1 MTTTGKRSTALAA
14 LVTAAVIGAPLLSAH
29 AVSGKPE
36 TDTSH
41 AYTAR
46 LDIGDGAKACSA
58 VLIAPQWLAT
68 AASCFADKP
77 AESVRIP
84 AGAPKLKTTATVG
97 RTDLTTAAGVVREVV
112 QLVPRDDRDL
122 VLARLSAPV
131 AGIAL
136 PGIATAAPA
145 KDSAVSVSGYG
156 RTKDEWAP
164 LKLHGDSFQVDQVG
178 ATDLTVHG
186 ASGAAICAGDSGA
199 PVVSSAG
206 LLGVASRS
214 DQGGCFGTDAAQTST
229 SGVVSRTDDIAAWI
243 RSTTESAPFADFNG
257 DGVEDTAVGDPK
269 AVIGGDAEAGAVH
282 VVYGGGKGA
291 AELDQD
297 QAVVPGGAEAGDR
310 FGYALATVDY
320 DKDGYT
326 DLAVSTPYEDGGTVA
341 DVGMVSVIYGSPDG
355 LGKGRASDNYAQG
368 EGNGG
373 LKGAS
378 AEKGDTLGYSL
389 AAGITRDDEPYI
401 VIGDPGEDVGSVADA
416 GSVVYVHG
424 GTNVYLS
431 QDGGLPGSPE
441 AGDRVGT
448 AVAAD
453 MTNIVVGIPGEDI
466 GDKEDAGGL
475 AVLTHNLGLNGKPIV
490 RAGIDQ
496 DLDKISGG
504 AEKGDQMGNS
514 VAIVPKGT
522 SDDSIIAVGAPGESI
537 VPSGTTT
544 NVANAGTVFVL
555 DFPAKSDWKQQ
566 TVINQD
572 QANVAGGV
580 ETGDRFGESLAAVNL
595 APGKAAPGWADLQ
608 LAVGVPGES
617 QGTVAGAGSVQTF
630 SLVGAPGDHDD
641 VLYAGYNKV
650 PGTPGANQ
658 HMGQYLA
665 ASPDHVSLGMPNG
678 PQAGGSV
685 YQVSWN
691 NVVSHASSAD
701 ADENVTVLRPG
712 AGGIPAGG
720 KAFGW
725 VIR

>member
-1 MTTTGKRSTALAA
+1 M
-14 LVTAAVIGAPLLSAH
+14 
-29 AVSGKPE
+29 
-36 TDTSH
+36 
-41 AYTAR
+41 
-46 LDIGDGAKACSA
+46 
-58 VLIAPQWLAT
+58 
-68 AASCFADKP
+68 
-77 AESVRIP
+77 
-84 AGAPKLKTTATVG
+84 
-97 RTDLTTAAGVVREVV
+97 V

-131 AGIAL
+131 AGIAA
-136 PGIATAAPA
+136 PGLAATAPA
-145 KDSAVSVSGYG
+145 ADSTVSVTGYG

-164 LKLHGDSFQVDQVG
+164 LKLHGDSFLVDQVG

-199 PVVSSAG
+199 PVVAPGG
-206 LLGVASRS
+206 LIGVASRS
-214 DQGGCFGTDAAQTST
+214 DQGGCFGSDPAQTST
-229 SGVVSRTDDIAAWI
+229 SGVVTRTDDIAAWI
-243 RSTTESAPFADFNG
+243 RSTTESAPFTDFNG
-257 DGVEDTAVGDPK
+257 DGAEDTAVGDPK
-269 AVIGGDAEAGAVH
+269 AVVGGDAEAGAVH
-282 VVYGGGKGA
+282 VVYGGGKGT

-297 QAVVPGGAEAGDR
+297 QDVVPGGAEPGDR

-326 DLAVSTPYEDGGTVA
+326 DLAVSTPYEDAGTIA
-341 DVGMVSVIYGSPDG
+341 DVGMVSVVYGSPGG

-368 EGNGG
+368 EGTGG
-373 LKGAS
+373 LKGA
-378 AEKGDTLGYSL
+378 AKEKGDTLGYSL

-401 VIGDPGEDVGSVADA
+401 VIGDPGEDVGSVVDA

-424 GTNVYLS
+424 DTNLYLS
-431 QDGGLPGSPE
+431 QNAGLPGSPE
-441 AGDRVGT
+441 TGDRVGT

-453 MTNIVVGIPGEDI
+453 MTNIVIGIPGEDI
-466 GDKEDAGGL
+466 GDKADAGGL
-475 AVLTHNLGLNGKPIV
+475 AVLTHTPGANAKPVV

-504 AEKGDQMGNS
+504 AEKGDEMGKS

-522 SDDSIIAVGAPGESI
+522 NGDSIVAVGAPGESI

-544 NVANAGTVFVL
+544 NLANGGTVFVL
-555 DFPAKSDWKQQ
+555 AFPANSDWSQQ

-572 QANVAGGV
+572 QASVVGAV

-595 APGKAAPGWADLQ
+595 APGRAAPGWADLQ

-641 VLYAGYNKV
+641 VLYAGYNGV

-658 HMGQYLA
+658 HMGQYID
-665 ASPDHVSLGMPNG
+665 ASPTHVSIGMPNG

-685 YQVSWN
+685 YQAPWN
-691 NVVSHASSAD
+691 NVVSHTDSAD
-701 ADENVTVLRPG
+701 PNETVTVLRPG
-712 AGGIPAGG
+712 TGGIPAGG

>member
-1 MTTTGKRSTALAA
+1 MTSTGKRSTALAA
-14 LVTAAVIGAPLLSAH
+14 LVTAAVIGAPALSAH
-29 AVSGKPE
+29 AVSGKTE
-36 TDTSH
+36 TDASH

-46 LDIGDGAKACSA
+46 LDIGGGAKSCSA
-58 VLIAPQWLAT
+58 ALIAPQWLAT
-68 AASCFADKP
+68 SASCFADNP
-77 AESVRIP
+77 AESIKIP
-84 AGAPKLKTTATVG
+84 AGAPKLKTTATIG
-97 RTDLTTAAGVVREVV
+97 RTDLTTTAGTVREVV

-131 AGIAL
+131 ADIAL
-136 PGIATAAPA
+136 PGLATAAPA
-145 KDSAVSVSGYG
+145 KDSAVSVTGYG

-164 LKLHGDSFQVDQVG
+164 LKLHGDSFQVDQVNT
-178 ATDLTVHG
+178 TDLTVHG
-186 ASGAAICAGDSGA
+186 TSGAAICAGDSGA
-199 PVVSSAG
+199 PVFASTG

-214 DQGGCFGTDAAQTST
+214 DQGGCFGTDPAQTST
-229 SGVVSRTDDIAAWI
+229 AGVVTRTDDIAAWVK
-243 RSTTESAPFADFNG
+243 STTESAPFADFNG

-282 VVYGGGKGA
+282 VVYGGGKGT

-297 QAVVPGGAEAGDR
+297 QDVVPGGAEPGDR
-310 FGYALATVDY
+310 FGYALAAVDY

-326 DLAVSTPYEDGGTVA
+326 DLAVSSPYEDAGSIA
-341 DVGMVSVIYGSPDG
+341 DVGMVSVIYGSPNG

-373 LKGAS
+373 LKDAGK
-378 AEKGDTLGYSL
+378 EKGDTLGYSL
-389 AAGITRDDEPYI
+389 AAGITRDNEPFI
-401 VIGDPGEDVGSVADA
+401 VIGDPGEDVGSVVDA

-424 GTNVYLS
+424 NTNVYLS
-431 QDGGLPGSPE
+431 QNAGLPGSPE
-441 AGDRVGT
+441 AGDKVGT

-453 MTNIVVGIPGEDI
+453 MTNIVIGIPGEDI
-466 GDKEDAGGL
+466 GDKADAGGV
-475 AVLTHNLGLNGKPIV
+475 AVLTHNLGPNGKPIV

-504 AEKGDQMGNS
+504 AEKGDETGES

-522 SDDSIIAVGAPGESI
+522 NGDSIIAVGAPGESI
-537 VPSGTTT
+537 VPSGSTT

-572 QANVAGGV
+572 QPNVVGGV
-580 ETGDRFGESLAAVNL
+580 ETGDRFGETLAAVNL
-595 APGKAAPGWADLQ
+595 APGKATPGWADLQ
-608 LAVGVPGES
+608 LTVGVPGES
-617 QGTVAGAGSVQTF
+617 QGAVAGAGSVQAF

-658 HMGQYLA
+658 HLGQYLA
-665 ASPDHVSLGMPNG
+665 VSPTHVSIGMPNG
-678 PQAGGSV
+678 PQAGGAV
-685 YQVSWN
+685 YQVPWN
-691 NVVSHASSAD
+691 NVTSHASSPD

-712 AGGIPAGG
+712 TGGIPAGG

-725 VIR
+725 AIQ